1 MGFKPMGRF
10 GDLPAFLSA
19 WLSTLAITPG
29 CITVIALT
37 SSEYLCRALFGRCP
51 VSQSLVSLISAI
63 LISKLNHLFHSFD

>member
-37 SSEYLCRALFGRCP
+37 SSEYLCRAIFGRCA
-51 VSQSLVSLISAI
+51 VSQSLVSLISAL
-63 LISKLNHLFHSFD
+63 LISKLNSFYLN